1 MKQETK
7 RDTEINWKKAINFIP
22 KKDEII
28 LYDCENGPRIKIG
41 DGLTKVNDLPFTQ
54 DIISINN
61 VIDIDGETL
70 IVKGG

>member
-61 VIDIDGETL
+61 VIDIKGETL